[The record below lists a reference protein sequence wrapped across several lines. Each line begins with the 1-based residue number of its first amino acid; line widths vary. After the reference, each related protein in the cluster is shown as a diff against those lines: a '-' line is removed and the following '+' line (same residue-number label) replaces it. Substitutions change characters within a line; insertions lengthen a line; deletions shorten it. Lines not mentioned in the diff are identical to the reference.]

1 MSLIILNNEQVPHTT
16 RLTNIFNYSPVAF
29 DMSMMG
35 AGKTYTTSFLAHKL
49 GFKNLV
55 IICPATVEAKWKE
68 METKG
73 LKINKIISYQS
84 LRSRKGCK
92 PSHGLLNRIDD
103 EENDEKISF
112 VPTQELKTI
121 VQEGCL
127 FVFDE
132 AQNIKN
138 KNDQWYACNAIS
150 SFLIESDGTSRF
162 ILLSGTPIDKE
173 EHSINLMSMMGFI
186 RSNLLYKYNK
196 EDRNLRLYGAQE
208 LIDFCKKINYEKT
221 NEFLRFNRFNEG
233 NVRHICYLLFQ
244 NIVKNYITSSMS
256 PPKNE
261 YGINCKNGYY
271 KIDDEDTK
279 ADLIRSINMLH
290 DAAHYDEKSGTAEF
304 RKDNLGSISRALM
317 KIEDAKISTF
327 SRVAKETLEANPN
340 CKVGIFVNYTTSIE
354 KLKVSLAE
362 YNPVLLHGTVP
373 KEKRQ
378 KLINK
383 FQEPNLECRVI
394 IANLQVGSTGID
406 LDDKDGN
413 YPRVALGS
421 PNYIIQN
428 LHQLTYRFLR
438 RDTMS
443 ASTFR
448 FIYGLCG
455 RKETSILNALAKKSQ
470 IMKETLAD
478 QTEADIKFPG
488 EYEEY
493 IEV

>member
-1 MSLIILNNEQVPHTT
+1 MSFITLNSEQIPHVEKIEQIL
-16 RLTNIFNYSPVAF
+16 NYSPVAF

-49 GFKNLV
+49 GFKNVV

-68 METKG
+68 MESKG

-92 PSHGLLNRIDD
+92 PSHGLLNRID
-103 EENDEKISF
+103 EEEDKIIFTHTS
-112 VPTQELKTI
+112 ELKKL
-121 VQEGCL
+121 VEEGCL

-138 KNDQWYACNAIS
+138 KNDQWFACNAIS
-150 SFLIESDGTSRF
+150 SFLIESSGSSRF

-173 EHSINLMSMMGFI
+173 EHAINLMTMMGFI
-186 RSNLLYKYNK
+186 KSHLLYKYNK

-244 NIVKNYITSSMS
+244 NIVKKYITSSMS
-256 PPKNE
+256 PPKND
-261 YGINCKNGYY
+261 YGIDCKNGYY
-271 KIDDEDTK
+271 KINDEDTK
-279 ADLIRSINMLH
+279 SDLIRAINMLH
-290 DAAHYDEKSGTAEF
+290 DAAHFDEKSGTAEF

-317 KIEDAKISTF
+317 KIEEAKISTF
-327 SRVAKETLEANPN
+327 TRIARETLESIPN
-340 CKVGIFVNYTTSIE
+340 CKLGIFVNYTSSIE
-354 KLKVSLAE
+354 KLKESLSE

-383 FQEPNLECRVI
+383 FQETNLECRII

-413 YPRVALGS
+413 FPRVALGS

-428 LHQLTYRFLR
+428 LHQLTFRFLR
-438 RDTMS
+438 RDTKS
-443 ASTFR
+443 EAIFR
-448 FIYGLCG
+448 FVYGLCG
-455 RKETSILNALAKKSQ
+455 KKETSILNALAKKSQ
-470 IMKETLAD
+470 IMKETLAE

-493 IEV
+493 LEV

>member
-1 MSLIILNNEQVPHTT
+1 MDLIELTIEQIPHV
-16 RLTNIFNYSPVAF
+16 NKIEKIFEYSPVAF

-35 AGKTYTTSFLAHKL
+35 AGKTYTTTFLANKI
-49 GFKNLV
+49 GYKNV
-55 IICPATVEAKWKE
+55 VVICPATVEAKWKE
-68 METKG
+68 MVRYG
-73 LKINKIISYQS
+73 LKLNKVISYQS

-92 PSHGLLNRIDD
+92 PSHGLLNRIDNED
-103 EENDEKISF
+103 EEIIF
-112 VPTQELKTI
+112 TPTQELKRI
-121 VQEGCL
+121 IEEGCL
-127 FVFDE
+127 FIFDE

-150 SFLIESDGTSRF
+150 RHLIDSSGISRF
-162 ILLSGTPIDKE
+162 IMLSGTPIDKE

-186 RSNLLYKYNK
+186 KSHHLYKYNK
-196 EDRNLRLYGAQE
+196 DDRNLRLYGAQE
-208 LIDFCKKINYEKT
+208 LVDFCKKINYEKT
-221 NEFLRFNRFNEG
+221 NDFLRFNRFNEG

-244 NIVKNYITSSMS
+244 QIVKNYITSSMS

-271 KIDDEDTK
+271 KLEDEEEK
-279 ADLIRSINMLH
+279 ADLTRAINMLH

-327 SRVAKETLEANPN
+327 SRIAKETLKNIPN
-340 CKVGIFVNYTTSIE
+340 CKIGIFVNYTSSIE
-354 KLKVSLAE
+354 KLKNSLID

-378 KLINK
+378 KIIDK

-406 LDDKDGN
+406 LDDKYGN

-428 LHQLTYRFLR
+428 LHQLTFRFLR
-438 RDTMS
+438 RDTKS
-443 ASTFR
+443 AAIFR
-448 FIYGLCG
+448 FVYGLCG
-455 RKETSILNALAKKSQ
+455 KKETSILNALAKKSQ
-470 IMKETLAD
+470 IMKETLVE
-478 QTEADIKFPG
+478 QTDADIKFPG
-488 EYEEY
+488 EYDEF
-493 IEV
+493 IEI